1 MATIKTN
8 STESR
13 ALATLR
19 YTLTP
24 KLLSEALNVTKL
36 RMILPCLL

>member
-1 MATIKTN
+1 MAKIKTK

-19 YTLTP
+19 DTLPP
-24 KLLSEALNVTKL
+24 KLLSGALSVDSVTN
-36 RMILPCLL
+36 